1 MLMKIR
7 GILRGKKGQGMTEYV
22 ILVAMIAV
30 ACIVI
35 VKLFGNQI
43 YNLFVAST
51 KAVGTGKAT
60 TVQTVNPADA
70 EKGLGAYNEP

>member
-1 MLMKIR
+1 MLRKIR
-7 GILRGKKGQGMTEYV
+7 GILRSKKGQGMTEYV

-43 YNLFVAST
+43 YQLFKESTAVVAT
-51 KAVGTGKAT
+51 GEAVEH
-60 TVQTVNPADA
+60 QPAKGDYG
-70 EKGLGAYNEP
+70 KGLGKYND